1 MNAMSISKRLALF
14 TVLAVGAIGPA
25 TAGCYESGVDCTDD
39 HKIPSSVLHTLSC
52 DALWTI
58 RNSIYNEHGYCFKT
72 AKAKSVFDNS
82 DCSVHNAS
90 NLDFNSYE
98 QTNIDRIASVE
109 EEMGCN

>member
-1 MNAMSISKRLALF
+1 MNVMSLSKRVALL
-14 TVLAVGAIGPA
+14 TVFAAAMAGPA
-25 TAGCYESGVDCTDD
+25 MAGCYESGVDCTDD
-39 HKIPSSVLHTLSC
+39 HNIPKSILRTLSC

-82 DCSVHNAS
+82 DCSVTNPAY
-90 NLDFNSYE
+90 LGFNGYE

-109 EEMGCN
+109 SEMSCH

>member
-1 MNAMSISKRLALF
+1 MNVMSISKRLALF
-14 TVLAVGAIGPA
+14 TVLAVAAIGPA
-25 TAGCYESGVDCTDD
+25 MAGCYESGVDCTDD
-39 HKIPSSVLHTLSC
+39 HKIPKSVLRDLSC

-72 AKAKSVFDNS
+72 AAAKSVFDNS

-109 EEMGCN
+109 DEMGCN

>member
-1 MNAMSISKRLALF
+1 MAKEIF
-14 TVLAVGAIGPA
+14 AVAFLLIVATGPA
-25 TAGCYESGVDCTDD
+25 TAGCYESGVNCTDD
-39 HKIPSSVLHTLSC
+39 HNIPKSVLRTLSC

-72 AKAKSVFDNS
+72 AAAKSVFDNS

-109 EEMGCN
+109 DEMGCN